1 LEKLWK
7 SAPDGRLCALE
18 QLKVVA
24 MRDVQVEMNGEANMA
39 QIARCTSVAGEG
51 AACFPGGGGGRGR
64 EGAGEGG
71 PVGGSTP
78 V

>member
-1 LEKLWK
+1 MEKPWK

-18 QLKVVA
+18 QLNVVA

-51 AACFPGGGGGRGR
+51 AGNL
-64 EGAGEGG
+64 
-71 PVGGSTP
+71 TD
-78 V
+78 